1 MQLPGAGHSVD
12 IPVNIAGATAVDT
25 LINSAAGENGA
36 NAGTIEFRGTGGADV
51 TFNLVE
57 GTNIRDYNNDG
68 YNNTIASGTPSLSYG
83 NGQVRLDM
91 QTFVLP
97 SAFANGRLTDIIFS
111 DTGGI
116 PNGDPFLAAAT
127 ALRG

>member
-1 MQLPGAGHSVD
+1 M
-12 IPVNIAGATAVDT
+12 
-25 LINSAAGENGA
+25 
-36 NAGTIEFRGTGGADV
+36 

-68 YNNTIASGTPSLSYG
+68 YNNTIAAGTPSLSYG

-97 SAFANGRLTDIIFS
+97 SASPI
-111 DTGGI
+111 
-116 PNGDPFLAAAT
+116 T
-127 ALRG
+127 A